1 MYSNASLKYG
11 VLHDVTHKYKCNYGC
26 ILYPAHKLPNVSKCA
41 VLTNAHGGNEK
52 RLSPLFS
59 RASDRLPWPWVLIL
73 GKSHV
78 SEKVTCPS
86 TSVAWRLLQLVPW
99 YSNTNYC
106 TLSNLHKSSYYAP
119 TRKPEASQIHQLSIY
134 CKNAHLGTVCASGR
148 RREDQ
153 INFCVV
159 LGSPWK
165 LPQISWHGR
174 KAQPL
179 SGKSEW

>member
-1 MYSNASLKYG
+1 MQLRM
-11 VLHDVTHKYKCNYGC
+11 H
-26 ILYPAHKLPNVSKCA
+26 LYPHINCQMYPNVPYLQMRMVVMK
-41 VLTNAHGGNEK
+41 K

-59 RASDRLPWPWVLIL
+59 RASNRLPWPWVLIL

-99 YSNTNYC
+99 YSNTNC
-106 TLSNLHKSSYYAP
+106 MLSNLHNLHIMLLP
-119 TRKPEASQIHQLSIY
+119 GNLKPRRSISCQFY